1 MKQKLVHPVTWNFLM
16 DKYKKLHTMAVL
28 FSSSAQRV
36 VCIIKATYPNNN
48 NVNKITEPLDLD
60 PLFTD

>member
-1 MKQKLVHPVTWNFLM
+1 M

-48 NVNKITEPLDLD
+48 NVNKITEQLDLD
-60 PLFTD
+60 PLFID